1 MTRIEEFIKTRESI
15 EKLASQIV
23 LFIEGKDIGES
34 RQHLGIANHRLGR
47 LKAMISNDTQDMAC
61 RRLTATLEGLGDR
74 IEKINLKTP
83 IKRKSAKKE
92 RVVPM
97 TRPRNSET
105 PEIVVFERP

>member
-1 MTRIEEFIKTRESI
+1 MTSIQEFIKTRESI

-61 RRLTATLEGLGDR
+61 RRLSALLENLGAK
-74 IEKINLKTP
+74 IEKINPKTP
-83 IKRKSAKKE
+83 IRRNMAKKE
-92 RVVPM
+92 RAVP
-97 TRPRNSET
+97 TARPRNSET
-105 PEIVVFERP
+105 PEIAVFERP